1 VQVPPRIHPVAA
13 RHHTIMSGCDF
24 GTSRRRHHRHARGV
38 GRIGASPAVNTETLD
53 CRNDATHDAPI
64 NLSVLNCRT
73 YSPDLVNSRGIRTS
87 VLIQQ
92 QWHPL
97 CTRSF
102 CVAMDDHL
110 RTAPLPRSES

>member
-1 VQVPPRIHPVAA
+1 
-13 RHHTIMSGCDF
+13 M
-24 GTSRRRHHRHARGV
+24 GTSFAMAGGSLADGINRG
-38 GRIGASPAVNTETLD
+38 GGLIGASLAVNTETLD

-73 YSPDLVNSRGIRTS
+73 YSPDLVDSRDIRAS
-87 VLIQQ
+87 VLIQP
-92 QWHPL
+92 QWHRL